1 MEAPPGLSK
10 KYFSFEFVFV
20 VRNYFAKTV
29 MVYFFSFEE
38 EDAFWEHRLVA
49 VNSVGGAVFADC
61 HSAVLPFRRSSV
73 SNVT

>member
-1 MEAPPGLSK
+1 MITLQRQLV
-10 KYFSFEFVFV
+10 YFS
-20 VRNYFAKTV
+20 
-29 MVYFFSFEE
+29 SFEE